1 MLFRLRSILFVILFN
16 LGTFLWVLA
25 SLAAYLRGQGALQAV
40 VRSWTQMHHWLSRR
54 MVGIDSRLDGVI
66 PDGPCLL
73 AVKHEAAYETMEI
86 IRLTGLPVMVIKRE
100 LADIPLFGRVTR
112 LYGVIPVERSAGAK
126 ALRIMLAGG
135 KQAIAEG
142 RPIAIFPEGT
152 RVEPNS
158 RPELRP
164 GFAGL
169 YRAIG
174 LPVVPIAVDSG
185 RYWGRILAKRPGVV
199 RFQVGEIIPAGLSR
213 HEIEARVHESINRL
227 TSASEPRA

>member
-1 MLFRLRSILFVILFN
+1 MLFRLRAIVFVVLFN
-16 LGTFLWVLA
+16 LGTLLWVLA
-25 SLAAYLRGQGALQAV
+25 SLAAYLRGQRALQAV

-54 MVGIDSRLDGVI
+54 IVGIDSRLDGEI
-66 PDGPCLL
+66 PEGPGLF

-112 LYGVIPVERSAGAK
+112 LYGVIPVERNAGAK

-152 RVEPNS
+152 RVEPNR

-185 RYWGRILAKRPGVV
+185 HYWGRILAKRPGVV
-199 RFQVGEIIPAGLSR
+199 RFQVGKIIPAGLSR
-213 HEIEARVHESINRL
+213 DEIEARVHESINQL
-227 TSASEPRA
+227 ASASEPRA